1 MRAFLVCSTLLL
13 LLIGGVIGNCFFV
26 RHHVSRIEEIVLT
39 MTDLKSTVDPDRFSR
54 AQAESAY
61 LESAWKRAHKRI
73 AISVSEEELL
83 PIGQSVTHLQAYA
96 SVGLTEE
103 YEACR
108 ALILQNL
115 SRLKELEAPLWH
127 TLL

>member
-1 MRAFLVCSTLLL
+1 MRAFLVCTGILL

-26 RHHVSRIEEIVLT
+26 RHQVTAIEEMAMALPNLNPNTLT
-39 MTDLKSTVDPDRFSR
+39 R
-54 AQAESAY
+54 AQEESLL
-61 LESAWKRAHKRI
+61 LEEAWEKTHRK
-73 AISVSEEELL
+73 ISFTVSEEELL
-83 PIGQSVTHLQAYA
+83 PIGQSVTQLGAYA
-96 SVGLTEE
+96 TVGLTEE

-115 SRLKELEAPLWH
+115 SRLKELEAPLFH